1 MEEDPKGC
9 LSWILRKD
17 LIMIKLLTFD
27 YLFLSLRHSLKPV
40 GVELQLKMFK
50 AKNDQSKVD
59 YCKAD
64 NNVYFKLLGVI
75 VEKHNVFL

>member
-1 MEEDPKGC
+1 MEKGRLTDC
-9 LSWILRKD
+9 IDMRYHTKGLIKDTPILRALGEQD
-17 LIMIKLLTFD
+17 TA
-27 YLFLSLRHSLKPV
+27 
-40 GVELQLKMFK
+40 K
-50 AKNDQSKVD
+50 AKNDKSKVV